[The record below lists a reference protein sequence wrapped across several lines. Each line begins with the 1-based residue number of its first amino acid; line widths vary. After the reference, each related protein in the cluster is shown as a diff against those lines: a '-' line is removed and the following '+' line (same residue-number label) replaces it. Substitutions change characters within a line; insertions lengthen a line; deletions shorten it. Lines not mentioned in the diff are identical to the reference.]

1 MISILTV
8 VQSNVLQVVACQQVN
23 IRMVPVA
30 NPTKQESK
38 RKERKETKAQESSK
52 LRYSLLCFC
61 SIRFVEGEF
70 GVVSYYG
77 DGCTVLRVLY
87 CTSTVLVVGAHC
99 SLYSTSFTGT
109 VLAPDTVMKSKPV
122 LVYINYI

>member
-1 MISILTV
+1 MKLH
-8 VQSNVLQVVACQQVN
+8 VLQVVACQVKLVLP
-23 IRMVPVA
+23 VP

-70 GVVSYYG
+70 VVVSYYG

-87 CTSTVLVVGAHC
+87 CTGRGRTLQFVLLLLVLV
-99 SLYSTSFTGT
+99 LY
-109 VLAPDTVMKSKPV
+109 LHQIMQSKPV
-122 LVYINYI
+122 LATGMMIHQLYIHIHI